1 MEQNHGS
8 LGVEKQT
15 RKLMSPRFDSTA
27 NATIMTSIP
36 ISGWTRA
43 ANNLR
48 LQGRARSAAP
58 KIFEESAKD
67 ETETVNL
74 EFKSKGFL
82 DFRSRLGKIPN
93 PTAKKGWSNW
103 YGNKIPKGATSN
115 GNISSNILLRNWHGC
130 V

>member
-1 MEQNHGS
+1 VDPG
-8 LGVEKQT
+8 G
-15 RKLMSPRFDSTA
+15 
-27 NATIMTSIP
+27 
-36 ISGWTRA
+36 
-43 ANNLR
+43 NNLR
-48 LQGRARSAAP
+48 LQGRSKSAAP

-103 YGNKIPKGATSN
+103 YGD
-115 GNISSNILLRNWHGC
+115 
-130 V
+130 